1 MMSDEFYKRGNQKQ
15 RLVINKANKR
25 IFEFDEMDDLDAII
39 DTVGVQLLG
48 VIPEDSAIP
57 LATGK
62 GAPLSSSSMGFLAFS
77 AISRRIKG
85 EHIPLLHQGLSTLSA
100 VCVRIS
106 AHSAAVLYHE
116 TYLFINILI
125 YKWGVSIEILHLFA
139 HDTKKGTH
147 GTVLYRLLRCTQQAQ
162 SFVPQ
167 VLREKIVAEATGLNV
182 QRYLSGSQ
190 GGDQQIA
197 ARIILQRDRPASV
210 FSEILSQ

>member
-1 MMSDEFYKRGNQKQ
+1 MLSFDISDRQINIVKGDNSSNKIRIERSLQVDVPEDMILNGEVINLSGLSELLLTQLKAEDIEKITQEMRKYFEYIIIDTSAGINGSVFDIVTNSDLILIVTTPDPVCVRDARMMSDEFYKRGNQKQ

-85 EHIPLLHQGLSTLSA
+85 EHIPL
-100 VCVRIS
+100 
-106 AHSAAVLYHE
+106 
-116 TYLFINILI
+116 
-125 YKWGVSIEILHLFA
+125 SI
-139 HDTKKGTH
+139 K
-147 GTVLYRLLRCTQQAQ
+147 V
-162 SFVPQ
+162 
-167 VLREKIVAEATGLNV
+167 
-182 QRYLSGSQ
+182 
-190 GGDQQIA
+190 
-197 ARIILQRDRPASV
+197 
-210 FSEILSQ
+210 

>member
-1 MMSDEFYKRGNQKQ
+1 MVNFKENEQLNTLNHSCAHVMAQAIKHLYPNAKFWVGPVVAEGFYYDIDLGDDVIRDEDIEKITQEMRKYFEYIIIDTSAGINGSVFDIVTNSDLILIVTTPDPVCVRDARMMSDEFYKRGNQKQ

-85 EHIPLLHQGLSTLSA
+85 EHIPL
-100 VCVRIS
+100 
-106 AHSAAVLYHE
+106 
-116 TYLFINILI
+116 
-125 YKWGVSIEILHLFA
+125 SI
-139 HDTKKGTH
+139 K
-147 GTVLYRLLRCTQQAQ
+147 V
-162 SFVPQ
+162 
-167 VLREKIVAEATGLNV
+167 
-182 QRYLSGSQ
+182 
-190 GGDQQIA
+190 
-197 ARIILQRDRPASV
+197 
-210 FSEILSQ
+210 